1 LEFLN
6 LIYSIQNQNQ
16 NKMKK
21 LPILGIIVIFIT
33 TASFTLF
40 QTKPWNVPADKAKLT
55 NAVKA
60 DAASIN
66 AGKVLWS
73 QHCSSCHGKA
83 GLGDGT
89 KAAQLETTPPDFSK
103 ALVQGESDGAL
114 FFKTSEG
121 RGDMPS
127 FKKKIPDQEDIW
139 NLVNYMRTF
148 KK

>member
-1 LEFLN
+1 
-6 LIYSIQNQNQ
+6 
-16 NKMKK
+16 MKK
-21 LPILGIIVIFIT
+21 LRILGIIVIFIT
-33 TASFTLF
+33 TASFTFF
-40 QTKPWNVPADKAKLT
+40 QTKPWNVPADKAKLA

-60 DAASIN
+60 DASSIA

-83 GLGDGT
+83 GLGYGT

-103 ALVQGESDGAL
+103 ALVQGESDGVL

-127 FKKKIPDQEDIW
+127 FKKKIPDPEDIW

>member
-1 LEFLN
+1 
-6 LIYSIQNQNQ
+6 
-16 NKMKK
+16 MKK

-33 TASFTLF
+33 TASFTIF
-40 QTKPWNVPADKAKLT
+40 QNKPWNVPPDKAKIS
-55 NAVKA
+55 NAVKS
-60 DAASIN
+60 DASSIA

>member
-1 LEFLN
+1 
-6 LIYSIQNQNQ
+6 
-16 NKMKK
+16 MKK
-21 LPILGIIVIFIT
+21 FPILSLIIVFIT

-40 QTKPWNVPADKAKLT
+40 QTKPWNVPADKAKAT
-55 NAVKA
+55 NPVKA
-60 DAASIN
+60 DATSNA
-66 AGKVLWS
+66 AGKVLWG
-73 QHCSSCHGKA
+73 QHCASCHGKA
-83 GLGDGT
+83 GLGDGS

-103 ALVQGESDGAL
+103 AAVQGQSDGAI

-139 NLVNYMRTF
+139 NLVNYMRSF

>member
-1 LEFLN
+1 
-6 LIYSIQNQNQ
+6 
-16 NKMKK
+16 MKK

-40 QTKPWNVPADKAKLT
+40 QTKPWNVPADKAKVA

-60 DAASIN
+60 DAASIA
-66 AGKVLWS
+66 AGKVLWG

-103 ALVQGESDGAL
+103 AVVQGESDGAL